1 MNKYEIIGVV
11 GEGAY
16 GIVLKCRNKETNE
29 CVAIKKFKE
38 TEDDETV
45 KKSIQRE
52 VKMLRMIKHPNIIQL
67 KEAFKK
73 KGKIFL
79 VFQFVDRNLLELLEE
94 RKQLDQESIKRVIF
108 QLVLAIHACHQVG
121 IVHRDIK
128 PENLLVDNELNIKL
142 CDFGFARTIQ
152 CQEQL
157 TDYVATR
164 WYRSPELLI
173 SNNYGKQVDI
183 WAIGCI
189 MGELIDGQP
198 LFPGENEMDQLYLIQ
213 KIIGPLTQEQ
223 MERFQKNQRYI
234 GMKFP
239 DIIKN
244 ETIEKR
250 YQGKMCHKGLN
261 FLKSCLIMDPNRRIT
276 AIECLEHQYLQ
287 DLWNKENEVRPKSNF
302 QRRIS
307 CERDDSKPNIINQF
321 DLGDSKPKR
330 ILEKAIPQTIQNQT
344 LNQKQVYNYRIGDD
358 VSEFAKDAEDTK
370 SQMHKTFN
378 QSFKIKFNDTLPQSR
393 LGSEQDKRINRIIG
407 LPGVKE
413 DTKQQHQHILEHQPK
428 QQSTSITKSPQKRN
442 SIQQPSFHVQGQYN
456 LQPQKLNLVYNA
468 NTYNYSIKKS
478 YISKK

>member
-1 MNKYEIIGVV
+1 MNKYEIMGVV

-16 GIVLKCRNKETNE
+16 GIVLKCKNKETNE
-29 CVAIKKFKE
+29 WVAIKKFKE
-38 TEDDETV
+38 TEDDEAV

-52 VKMLRMIKHPNIIQL
+52 VKMLRMLKHPNIIQL

-94 RKQLDQESIKRVIF
+94 RKTLDQESIKRVIF
-108 QLVLAIHACHQVG
+108 QLVLAVHACHSVG

-128 PENLLVDNELNIKL
+128 PENLLIDNDLNLKL

-152 CQEQL
+152 TQEQL

-213 KIIGPLTQEQ
+213 KIIGPLTQDQ
-223 MERFQKNQRYI
+223 MEKFQKNQRYI

-239 DIIKN
+239 EIVKS

-250 YQGKMCHKGLN
+250 YGGKMCNKGLN
-261 FLKSCLIMDPNRRIT
+261 FLKQCLIMDPNKRIT
-276 AIECLEHQYLQ
+276 SLECLEHPYLSE
-287 DLWNKENEVRPKSNF
+287 LWSKENDVRPKSNF

-307 CERDDSKPNIINQF
+307 CERDDSKPSILNQYDF
-321 DLGDSKPKR
+321 GEQKPKK
-330 ILEKAIPQTIQNQT
+330 IQEKAIPQTIQNQSFV
-344 LNQKQVYNYRIGDD
+344 QKQVYNYKIGDETPEVTKEGD
-358 VSEFAKDAEDTK
+358 DTK

-393 LGSEQDKRINRIIG
+393 LGSEQDKRINRVIG
-407 LPGVKE
+407 LPGLKE
-413 DTKQQHQHILEHQPK
+413 DQKQQY
-428 QQSTSITKSPQKRN
+428 QQQQLQQQQQQNNHNKSPNKRT
-442 SIQQPSFHVQGQYN
+442 SIQQPSFYVQGQYN

>member
-1 MNKYEIIGVV
+1 MNKYEIMGVV

-16 GIVLKCRNKETNE
+16 GIVLKCKNKETNE

-38 TEDDETV
+38 TEDDEAV

-52 VKMLRMIKHPNIIQL
+52 VKMLRMLKHPNIIQL

-94 RKQLDQESIKRVIF
+94 RKTLDQECIKRVIF
-108 QLVLAIHACHQVG
+108 QLVLAVHACHSVG
-121 IVHRDIK
+121 IAHRDIK
-128 PENLLVDNELNIKL
+128 PENLLIDNDLNLKL

-152 CQEQL
+152 SQEQL

-213 KIIGPLTQEQ
+213 KIIGPLTQDQ
-223 MERFQKNQRYI
+223 MEKFQKNQRYI

-239 DIIKN
+239 EIVKS

-250 YQGKMCHKGLN
+250 YSGKMCNKGLN
-261 FLKSCLIMDPNRRIT
+261 FLKQCLLMDPNKRLT
-276 AIECLEHQYLQ
+276 SQDCLEHPYLS
-287 DLWNKENEVRPKSNF
+287 DLWSKESEIRPKSNF

-307 CERDDSKPNIINQF
+307 CERDDSKHSILNQYDF
-321 DLGDSKPKR
+321 GEQKPKK
-330 ILEKAIPQTIQNQT
+330 IQEKAIPQTIQNQSFV
-344 LNQKQVYNYRIGDD
+344 QRQVYNYKIGDETTEVTKED
-358 VSEFAKDAEDTK
+358 DTK

-407 LPGVKE
+407 LPGLKE
-413 DTKQQHQHILEHQPK
+413 DPK
-428 QQSTSITKSPQKRN
+428 QQQQQQQAIHNKSPNKRT
-442 SIQQPSFHVQGQYN
+442 SIQQPSFYVQGQYN

>member
-1 MNKYEIIGVV
+1 MNKYEIMGVV

-38 TEDDETV
+38 TEDDEAV

-52 VKMLRMIKHPNIIQL
+52 VKMLRMLKHPNIIQL

-94 RKQLDQESIKRVIF
+94 RKTLDQNSIKRVIL
-108 QLVLAIHACHQVG
+108 QLVLAVHTCHSVG
-121 IVHRDIK
+121 IAHRDIK
-128 PENLLVDNELNIKL
+128 PENLLIDNELNLKL

-152 CQEQL
+152 SQEQL

-213 KIIGPLTQEQ
+213 KIIGPLTQDQ
-223 MERFQKNQRYI
+223 MEKFQKNQRYI

-239 DIIKN
+239 EIVKS

-250 YQGKMCHKGLN
+250 YSGKMCNKGLN
-261 FLKSCLIMDPNRRIT
+261 FLKECLIMDPNKRMT
-276 AIECLEHQYLQ
+276 SLDCLEHPYLS
-287 DLWNKENEVRPKSNF
+287 DVWNKESDVRPKNNF

-307 CERDDSKPNIINQF
+307 CERDDSKHSIINQYDF
-321 DLGDSKPKR
+321 GEQKTKK
-330 ILEKAIPQTIQNQT
+330 IQEKAIPQTIQNQSFV
-344 LNQKQVYNYRIGDD
+344 QRQVYNYNIGDETTEGNKEGD
-358 VSEFAKDAEDTK
+358 DTK

-393 LGSEQDKRINRIIG
+393 LGSEQDKRINKVIG
-407 LPGVKE
+407 LPGLKE
-413 DTKQQHQHILEHQPK
+413 DSKQQQNIHN
-428 QQSTSITKSPQKRN
+428 KSPNKRT
-442 SIQQPSFHVQGQYN
+442 SIQQPSFYVQGQYN

>member
-29 CVAIKKFKE
+29 YVAIKKFKE

-52 VKMLRMIKHPNIIQL
+52 VKMLRMLKHPNIIQL

-94 RKQLDQESIKRVIF
+94 RKQLDQESIKRIIL
-108 QLVLAIHACHQVG
+108 QLVLAINACHQVG

-128 PENLLVDNELNIKL
+128 PENLLIDNELNIKL

-173 SNNYGKQVDI
+173 SNNYGKEVDI

-213 KIIGPLTQEQ
+213 KILGPLTQDQ
-223 MERFQKNQRYI
+223 IERFQKNQKYI

-239 DIIKN
+239 DITKC

-250 YQGKMCHKGLN
+250 YQGKMCNKGLS
-261 FLKSCLIMDPNRRIT
+261 FLKQCLIMDPNKRLT
-276 AIECLEHQYLQ
+276 SIECLEHQYLY
-287 DLWNKENEVRPKSNF
+287 DLWSKEREIRPKSNF
-302 QRRIS
+302 QRRTS
-307 CERDDSKPNIINQF
+307 CERDDSKQYITNQF
-321 DLGDSKPKR
+321 DLCDTKPKK

-344 LNQKQVYNYRIGDD
+344 LIQKQAYNYKIGDY
-358 VSEFAKDAEDTK
+358 VSEYNKEGEDNK
-370 SQMHKTFN
+370 SQMHNTFN
-378 QSFKIKFNDTLPQSR
+378 QSFKIKLNDTLPQSR

-407 LPGVKE
+407 LPGVK
-413 DTKQQHQHILEHQPK
+413 DDPKIQHQYQFEQQPK
-428 QQSTSITKSPQKRN
+428 QQSTSIAKSPQKKN
-442 SIQQPSFHVQGQYN
+442 SIQQPSFHAQAQHY